1 MAAVSNRPTLHPD
14 LLNVA
19 LSCNYVSESYDKSN
33 YFGETFAY
41 LLFFS
46 FWTFSGAIFRVI
58 GSWHFYIFRT
68 ESQIKLQSET
78 KAELRHGQKTNFL
91 HSNVLST
98 LLLSRPLQINCIK
111 RRWSLAGTKLI
122 SITKAEWK
130 TDWTRLLKPFPPVLW
145 NWFVSSRSIFASHLC
160 FQHNSKSQDASRV
173 FVSRKD
179 LGPSLTGVSDESASA
194 VVEFVSHV
202 LYCI

>member
-19 LSCNYVSESYDKSN
+19 FSCNYVSESDDKSN

-46 FWTFSGAIFRVI
+46 FGTFSGAIFRVI
-58 GSWHFYIFRT
+58 GSWHFYIFRR
-68 ESQIKLQSET
+68 ESQIKLKSET

-145 NWFVSSRSIFASHLC
+145 NCSFP
-160 FQHNSKSQDASRV
+160 
-173 FVSRKD
+173 
-179 LGPSLTGVSDESASA
+179 LGPSLRVI
-194 VVEFVSHV
+194 FVSSIIPNPKMPHECLWAAKTWALV
-202 LYCI
+202 